1 MLPDSRRRS
10 PYRMPTALSH
20 VDTPRADRDE
30 LIRDRD
36 TGHCLIGGRGSARL
50 PRSLLRAGH
59 LRAAAPAWCWRCGF
73 LFTHY
78 SGRNEKTVVH
88 TSTFA
93 MPRGSVHS
101 APLHAWRPSAPG
113 LCL

>member
-59 LRAAAPAWCWRCGF
+59 LR
-73 LFTHY
+73 
-78 SGRNEKTVVH
+78 
-88 TSTFA
+88 
-93 MPRGSVHS
+93 PR
-101 APLHAWRPSAPG
+101 RG
-113 LCL
+113 LLAVRISLYTLQRKK